1 MREPER
7 VLAVGDLHGNAHAAQ
22 MSLEYAR
29 RNGCDA
35 IVQVGDFG
43 LWRNNDDTARY
54 LGTVEREAAEL
65 DIDFYWLDG
74 NHEDHTRIDHGWVTA
89 QYTTLYKRIIYLPRG
104 YRWTWWGKRFM
115 AVGGA
120 VSVDKHMRTAGK
132 SWWPEEELTDSQ
144 VEYACR
150 DDGTPVDV
158 VFSHDCPL
166 GVDIPGVGR
175 DLKTG
180 NTNGWPY
187 DVLLEAERHRIKMRK
202 IFDATRPK
210 LWTHGHYHVR
220 YQAFLGL
227 EPTAFVGLGCD
238 GDRMFN
244 LCQVISPE
252 DIE

>member
-7 VLAVGDLHGNAHAAQ
+7 VLAVGDLHGNTHAAR
-22 MSLEYAR
+22 MALEYAD
-29 RNGCDA
+29 RNHCDA

-43 LWRNNDDTARY
+43 LWRDNDDTARY
-54 LGTVEREAAEL
+54 LDIIQETADGYG
-65 DIDFYWLDG
+65 IDFYWLDG
-74 NHEDHTRIDHGWVTA
+74 NHEDHTRIDHDWVTA
-89 QYTTLYKRIIYLPRG
+89 QYTTGHKRIIYLPRG

-120 VSVDKHMRTAGK
+120 VSVDKHMRKAGT
-132 SWWPEEELTDSQ
+132 SWWPAEELSDRQ

-180 NTNGWPY
+180 NSNGWPY
-187 DVLLEAERHRIKMRK
+187 DVLLQAERHRIKMRK
-202 IFDATRPK
+202 IFDSVRPK
-210 LWTHGHYHVR
+210 LWTYGHYHAPYR
-220 YQAFLGL
+220 GFLGL
-227 EPTAFVGLGCD
+227 EPTAFVGLSCD
-238 GDRMFN
+238 GDRLFN
-244 LCQVISPE
+244 LCQVITPE
-252 DIE
+252 DL